1 MVVDIRRQLT
11 NYDRRMMEFAETV
24 DLPIHI
30 LLTKADKLKR
40 GQAAKAVLEVKKE
53 LGTRATVQRFSA
65 LKRDGEDE
73 AREVLE
79 RFLAL

>member
-1 MVVDIRRQLT
+1 
-11 NYDRRMMEFAETV
+11 
-24 DLPIHI
+24 
-30 LLTKADKLKR
+30 
-40 GQAAKAVLEVKKE
+40 
-53 LGTRATVQRFSA
+53 VQRFSA